1 MNWVGIAYIENNNKC
16 VLLCGRDLYCLT
28 LSSGFALMHIQI
40 YWITK
45 IWFKIILKLLLQL
58 NTMRQSHFNTES
70 RSYDA

>member
-1 MNWVGIAYIENNNKC
+1 MWEGF
-16 VLLCGRDLYCLT
+16 VLLT